1 MSGIFKFLTEEVF
14 QGSIEWLLDKYLS
27 VVCVGIFFIL
37 VFGFTCKAL
46 HDASMPQKEWDEK
59 HGNDPKEKK
68 PSRGIVVWCIFLTVA
83 VGATLCYEINKI
95 NHALPANIQQRQPT
109 NFFSK
114 SYAAN
119 LEPNKA
125 GRLLLCGYWEGDNG
139 FNLIITTDK
148 IQEIDSHYNTVNEYL
163 YNVNSIVESSDD
175 VTLQTELIQGGTSFK
190 ADFIFQDMNNMIL
203 QNSETKE
210 FISYKANLKPYPRH
224 LDNNLQYVL
233 LYGHMGSAFYM
244 DLSTLQ
250 VVDEHN
256 WNVNIIAVNVDKNGN
271 VVNNNS
277 QRGDNILMQFFIKGQ
292 PFISSNEGEWNSLD
306 VDNTAGSNMLR
317 RNAFLTSYYYA
328 FGRNYG
334 SRF

>member
-1 MSGIFKFLTEEVF
+1 MSKILNFLTEEVF
-14 QGSIEWLLDKYLS
+14 QGSVEWLLGDYLWIII
-27 VVCVGIFFIL
+27 VGFFFVLFFIVMCQTL
-37 VFGFTCKAL
+37 QKA
-46 HDASMPQKEWDEK
+46 AMSQEEWDK
-59 HGNDPKEKK
+59 KYGNDPKAEK
-68 PSRGIVVWCIFLTVA
+68 PSRGIVAWCIFLTIA
-83 VGATLCYEINKI
+83 SGAYLCYEMNKL
-95 NHALPANIQQRQPT
+95 NHALPVNIQQSQPT
-109 NFFSK
+109 KFFSE

-119 LEPNKA
+119 LETNKA

-148 IQEIDSHYNTVNEYL
+148 IQEIDSHYKTINEYL
-163 YNVNSIVESSDD
+163 YNVNSIIESSHD

-203 QNSETKE
+203 YNGETKE

-233 LYGHMGSAFYM
+233 LYGHMGSGFYM
-244 DLSTLQ
+244 DLSTLR
-250 VVDEHN
+250 VVEDKTS
-256 WNVNIIAVNVDKNGN
+256 WTFNIVSANMDKSGQDREIIPMKFSISIYDGKPFLIDKN
-271 VVNNNS
+271 
-277 QRGDNILMQFFIKGQ
+277 REIPIDI
-292 PFISSNEGEWNSLD
+292 
-306 VDNTAGSNMLR
+306 DNTAGSNMLS

>member
-1 MSGIFKFLTEEVF
+1 MSGILKFLTEEGLQSTF
-14 QGSIEWLLDKYLS
+14 DWLLGDYLP
-27 VVCVGIFFIL
+27 VIIVGFFFVLFFIVMCQTL
-37 VFGFTCKAL
+37 QKA
-46 HDASMPQKEWDEK
+46 AMSQEEWDK
-59 HGNDPKEKK
+59 KYGNDPKAEK

-83 VGATLCYEINKI
+83 SGAYLCYEMNKL
-95 NHALPANIQQRQPT
+95 NHALPVNIQQSQPT
-109 NFFSK
+109 NFFSE
-114 SYAAN
+114 SYAAI
-119 LEPNKA
+119 LETNKA

-148 IQEIDSHYNTVNEYL
+148 IQEIDSHYKTINEYL
-163 YNVNSIVESSDD
+163 YNVNSIIESPDD

-203 QNSETKE
+203 YNGETKE

-244 DLSTLQ
+244 DLSTLK
-250 VVDEHN
+250 VVDDYN

-292 PFISSNEGEWNSLD
+292 PFISSNEGEWISLD